1 MMRRALALSLLCLAP
16 LDLAGCA
23 EPIASGP
30 PPSQST
36 AAAAPS
42 DSAVPAAPAA
52 TSAPSVAASAGAA
65 APVDASPK
73 PWADAVRMERWA
85 EAAALL
91 DALPESERER
101 PEIRYVRARVA
112 LSMKDAGRAAGLL
125 AGLEQ
130 RLPMIA
136 EDIVRYRA
144 EATEESGPFAEAAAY
159 FARGTKAR
167 DFVRSA
173 RAFEKA
179 GDAAAAR
186 QMAERAVTAAQRS
199 KSRRDEAAARS
210 LRARLQVSPEGAAA
224 ASDLRWIAVNAPL
237 APEAADAL
245 AALERLKQ
253 PLSMKEKVRS
263 IEAMMESGGPN
274 EAAAEVE
281 KLTGKPGA
289 PARELLHLRA
299 MALYKARSYAEA
311 AKAFQVAAAAGT
323 GREAEE
329 LTYSA
334 KALARSGKASEAVK
348 RYAEVAARYKATPWG
363 EQSAYLGAQLLL
375 QSGRFKEAEAAYT
388 KYLAAFPVGKDRTDA
403 EVERALALLSAG
415 NPKVARRQFALI
427 AQKSK
432 GDIVG
437 KVRELEGVAALR
449 AGEKDD
455 AVRVW
460 TDVVRG
466 FPLSW
471 AALTARSRLLAAGA
485 PVPPLLEPGSGNASS
500 GGSASASSNGAAPPT
515 APSGLAPGNLVA
527 SPAPAPAP
535 APPPSFSALRVELPP
550 TAALLASLGLDADA
564 EGRIA
569 SNERD
574 AAAPYAGRESEALCG
589 MYGLLSRA
597 KRRYRV
603 GVAAVSYSMLMRAP
617 SSDERWAWECLY
629 PRPYADPVKALEE
642 QYGFP
647 KGLLHA
653 VMRQESAFDPTIVSP
668 ADAVGLI
675 QLIPPTAMRAAA
687 EVSMPYDPSLL
698 TSPEANLKLG
708 AFYLNKLLKMFQ
720 GSLPLAAASYNA
732 GPKIVSHWLE
742 ISADN
747 EADLWVARIPY
758 DETRGYVARVVGNLA
773 RYQWLEGGDAA
784 VTVLPL
790 EIPASA
796 RAPSDAY

>member
-1 MMRRALALSLLCLAP
+1 
-16 LDLAGCA
+16 
-23 EPIASGP
+23 
-30 PPSQST
+30 
-36 AAAAPS
+36 
-42 DSAVPAAPAA
+42 
-52 TSAPSVAASAGAA
+52 
-65 APVDASPK
+65 
-73 PWADAVRMERWA
+73 MERWA

-112 LSMKDAGRAAGLL
+112 LSMKDAGRAAALL

-130 RLPMIA
+130 RLPMLA

-167 DFVRSA
+167 DFVRAA

-179 GDAAAAR
+179 GDAQAAR

-210 LRARLQVSPEGAAA
+210 LRARLQASPEGAAA
-224 ASDLRWIAVNAPL
+224 AADLRWIAVNAPL
-237 APEAADAL
+237 APEAEGAVAT
-245 AALERLKQ
+245 LERLKQ

-263 IEAMMESGGPN
+263 IEAMLDSGSPN

-348 RYAEVAARYKATPWG
+348 RYAEVAARYKATPYG

-375 QSGRFKEAEAAYT
+375 QSGRFKEADLAYT
-388 KYLAAFPVGKDRTDA
+388 KYLAAFPVGKDRADA
-403 EVERALALLSAG
+403 EVERALALLSGG
-415 NPKVARRQFALI
+415 NPKVARKQLALI

-432 GDIVG
+432 GDLVG

-449 AGEKDD
+449 AGDKED

-460 TDVVRG
+460 TEVVRG

-485 PVPPLLEPGSGNASS
+485 PVPPLLEPAQGSADRAN
-500 GGSASASSNGAAPPT
+500 SASATPNGAATPA
-515 APSGLAPGNLVA
+515 APSALSPGNLVA

-535 APPPSFSALRVELPP
+535 APAPTPPPSFSALRVELPP

-569 SNERD
+569 SNERE

-589 MYGLLSRA
+589 MYGMLSRA

-603 GVAAVSYSMLMRAP
+603 GVAAVSYATLMRAP
-617 SSDERWAWECLY
+617 SADERWAWECLY

-647 KGLLHA
+647 RGLLHA
-653 VMRQESAFDPTIVSP
+653 VMRQESAFDPAVVSP